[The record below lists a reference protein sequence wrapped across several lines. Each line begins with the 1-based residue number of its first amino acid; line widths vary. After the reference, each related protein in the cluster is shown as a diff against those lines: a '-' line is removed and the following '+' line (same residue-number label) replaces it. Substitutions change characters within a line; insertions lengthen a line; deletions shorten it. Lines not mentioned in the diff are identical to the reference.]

1 MGSWHFSGRRS
12 RRMVSTPRRL
22 RVSVVVKCAPVPAW
36 VSTLVQRLDASQRFD
51 VLAFLDTP
59 PVENVWPTA
68 YRLYERLD
76 ARIFRQRRDA
86 LAAAAVP
93 GLRPR
98 DMAMAEECDVVLHL
112 GWRRP
117 DAFVDAPR
125 YGVWTLS
132 HTEQERC
139 RIPPVFW
146 EMYRGD
152 LCRTTLEALL
162 PGGDR
167 RVLYTSLG
175 RTNRTSLHRSRN
187 AAYWKAHGAIARA
200 LDALYERGACYM
212 QSRPRAEET
221 PIRTEQRTPS
231 ASTVARHAAKV
242 SFGVVARRLRKI
254 AFKEEWFVATRAP
267 GRHSLVDE
275 HAESV
280 DGFRPL
286 VAPRGQ
292 HFADPFLFEERG
304 KTYLFF
310 ERYDEGI
317 NRASIAC
324 TQLDVTANTIGSA
337 MPALSRNYH
346 VSYPFVFRHRGDIFM
361 IPESLEHKTVELFRA
376 VEFPSR
382 WSLEGC
388 LLDEICAVDATLLE
402 EGSRLWLFVGVAEPG
417 ASVNDELHL
426 YSASTLRGPWIPHPE
441 NPVVSDVRS
450 ARPAGRIF
458 RHDGQIIRPS
468 QDCSRGYGTA
478 VVFNRIDVLTLSQY
492 AETAIGRIEPTWS
505 PGLLGTHTYNCS
517 RNVEAVDGRRFAF
530 RLPIHQPT
538 THSQRRR

>member
-1 MGSWHFSGRRS
+1 MA
-12 RRMVSTPRRL
+12 STQRRL
-22 RVSVVVKCAPVPAW
+22 RVSVVVKSALAPAW
-36 VSTLVQRLDASQRFD
+36 ISALVERLDASQRYE

-59 PVENVWPTA
+59 LVEETRPTA

-76 ARIFRQRRDA
+76 ARIFAQRHDA
-86 LAAAAVP
+86 LAAVALP
-93 GLRPR
+93 NLGPS
-98 DMAMAEECDVVLHL
+98 DMAIAGECDVLL
-112 GWRRP
+112 DFGWRSR

-125 YGVWTLS
+125 YGVWMLS
-132 HTEQERC
+132 LTEQERC

-146 EMYRGD
+146 EMYGGD
-152 LCRTTLEALL
+152 LCLTTLEALL

-175 RTNRTSLHRSRN
+175 RPNRTSLHRSRN
-187 AAYWKAHGAIARA
+187 AAYWKAQGAIARA
-200 LDALYERGACYM
+200 LDAVYDRGASYL
-212 QSRPRAEET
+212 QSRPRVEET
-221 PIRTEQRTPS
+221 PIRTERRTPS

-254 AFKEEWFVATRAP
+254 TFREEWFVAIRTP
-267 GRHSLVDE
+267 GRHSLVDQE
-275 HAESV
+275 PESV
-280 DGFRPL
+280 DDFRPL
-286 VAPRGQ
+286 GAPRGQ
-292 HFADPFLFEERG
+292 HFADPFLFEEGG
-304 KTYLFF
+304 KTFLFF
-310 ERYDEGI
+310 ETYDEGI
-317 NRASIAC
+317 NRASIAY
-324 TQLDVTANTIGSA
+324 TQLDVNANTIGPA
-337 MPALSRNYH
+337 LPALSRDHH

-361 IPESLEHKTVELFRA
+361 IPESLEHETVDLFRA
-376 VEFPSR
+376 VEFPSD
-382 WSLEGC
+382 WSFEGR
-388 LLDEICAVDATLLE
+388 LLDRICAVDATLLE

-426 YSASTLRGPWIPHPE
+426 YSSSTLRGPWLPHPE

-517 RNVEAVDGRRFAF
+517 RHVEAVDGRRFAF
-530 RLPIHQPT
+530 RFPIRRPT
-538 THSQRRR
+538 AHARRRR